1 MAPDL
6 ALRRLRRVG
15 RERRHVL
22 DPMMGSGTIPVLAA
36 LRGHKASGFD
46 VDPLALLIARTWGRP
61 LDGDLLVKTAESVA
75 GAARAADE
83 TEVPAADPETR
94 AFIDYWF
101 DPLAQ
106 KRLAALAQAIS
117 GIENELQGALWCVFS
132 RLIITKDAGASRAR
146 DVSHSRPHRVR
157 DEASFDPIRRF
168 AVAARDV
175 ARRHHSLTPTRPRDE
190 RLRLERADARELPLD
205 DESVDVA
212 MTSPPYLAAIDY
224 LRGHRLSLVWMGYS
238 LADLRVLRGAAI
250 GSERGTWQAGALEEI
265 VDDALPPQAR
275 PRTRAVLR
283 RYVEDLDVVLNEL
296 VRVLRPRGQLTL
308 VIADSTLYGAAIALG
323 PMVERLAR
331 RAGLR
336 RTGRHDRP
344 LSEGR
349 RYLPPPM
356 NGSKESL
363 DRRMRSETCLI
374 FRRL

>member
-1 MAPDL
+1 
-6 ALRRLRRVG
+6 
-15 RERRHVL
+15 
-22 DPMMGSGTIPVLAA
+22 MMGSGTIPVLAA

-46 VDPLALLIARTWGRP
+46 VDPLALLIARTWGRR
-61 LDGDLLVKTAESVA
+61 LDGDLFVRTAESVA
-75 GAARAADE
+75 RAARAADE
-83 TEVPAADPETR
+83 SEVPAADPETR

-106 KRLAALAQAIS
+106 TRLSALAQAI
-117 GIENELQGALWCVFS
+117 GGVENELQGALWCAFS

-157 DEASFDPIRRF
+157 DEASFDPIQRF
-168 AVAARDV
+168 PVAARDV
-175 ARRHHSLTPTRPRDE
+175 ARRHHSLAATRPRNE
-190 RLRLERADARELPLD
+190 PLRLERADARELPLD

-238 LADLRVLRGAAI
+238 LAELRELRGAAI
-250 GSERGTWQAGALEEI
+250 GSERGTWQAGALDEI
-265 VDDALPPQAR
+265 VDDALPQQAR
-275 PRTRAVLR
+275 PRTRAVFR

-308 VIADSTLYGAAIALG
+308 VIADSTLYGAPIALG
-323 PMVERLAR
+323 PVVERLAR

-336 RTGRHDRP
+336 RTGTHARA

-374 FRRL
+374 FRRP